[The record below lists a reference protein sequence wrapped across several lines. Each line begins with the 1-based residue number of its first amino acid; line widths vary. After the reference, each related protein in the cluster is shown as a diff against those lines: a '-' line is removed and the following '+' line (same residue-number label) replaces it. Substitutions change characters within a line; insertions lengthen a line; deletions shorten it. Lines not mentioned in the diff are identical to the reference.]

1 MRAEPVPGWARQGA
15 QARRATGSGMKIL
28 ILGAGQVGSSVAA
41 ALATENNDI
50 TVVDTDAARLRELS
64 ERLDIRTVTGHA
76 SLPAVLGHAG
86 AEDAEL
92 VVAVTSSDEVN
103 LVACQVAQAV
113 FRTPTRVARVREAEY
128 LEVPGLTFGDNCA
141 VSAAISPEQLVCRHV
156 ERLIEYPGALQVLD
170 FADGRA
176 QLVGVR
182 AVAGG
187 ALVGHQ
193 LKELRAHLPAAVDAR
208 VAAIFRAGR
217 PIKPEGTTVIEAEDE
232 VFFLA
237 DRRDIL
243 TVMGELRRVDSKRAR
258 RVFIAGGGNIG
269 RALAR
274 RLENR
279 YSVKVLE
286 RSRDRAKRIAEDLVN
301 TIVLTG
307 EAADEGL
314 LREENIDQTDV
325 YCALTNDDEANIL
338 SAMLAKRLGC
348 PRVLSLVNRAGYADL
363 IEGGPIDIAISPS
376 QVTLGALL
384 AHIREGSP
392 ARVHSLRRGAAEAI
406 EAIARG
412 DARTS
417 KVIGRGIEE
426 LKLPETATI
435 GGIVRGDKLL
445 IAHHDVIVEP
455 EDHLIVFLMDK
466 RRLPEVTALLQA
478 GATWL

>member
-1 MRAEPVPGWARQGA
+1 
-15 QARRATGSGMKIL
+15 MKIL

-41 ALATENNDI
+41 ALASENNDI
-50 TVVDTDAARLRELS
+50 TVVDTDKARLRDLA
-64 ERLDIRTVTGHA
+64 ERLDIRTVLGHA
-76 SLPAVLGHAG
+76 SLPSVLGQAG

-92 VVAVTSSDEVN
+92 LVAVTSSDEVN
-103 LVACQVAQAV
+103 LIACEVARTR
-113 FRTPTRVARVREAEY
+113 FRTPARVARVREAQY
-128 LEVPGLTFGDNCA
+128 LQVEGLTQGEGSA
-141 VSAAISPEQLVCRHV
+141 VSAAISPEHLVCRHV
-156 ERLIEYPGALQVLD
+156 ERLIEHPGALQVLD

-176 QLVGVR
+176 QLVAVR
-182 AVAGG
+182 AVPGG

-193 LKELRAHLPAAVDAR
+193 IKELRSHLPTGVDAR
-208 VAAIFRAGR
+208 VAAIFRGNRAV
-217 PIKPEGTTVIEAEDE
+217 KPEGTTVIEANDE

-243 TVMGELRRVDSKRAR
+243 TVMSELRRVDAKRTR

-274 RLENR
+274 TLESR

-286 RSRDRAKRIAEDLVN
+286 RSRERVKLIAEDLVN
-301 TIVLTG
+301 TIVLNG
-307 EAADEGL
+307 DAADEDL

-348 PRVLSLVNRAGYADL
+348 SRVIALINRAAYADL
-363 IEGGPIDIAISPS
+363 VQGGPIDIAVSPQ

-406 EAIARG
+406 EAVARG
-412 DARTS
+412 DGRTS
-417 KVIGRGIEE
+417 KIIGRTVDE
-426 LKLPETATI
+426 LGLPETATI

-445 IAHHDVIVEP
+445 IAHHDVVIEP
-455 EDHLIVFLMDK
+455 EDHVIVFLMDK
-466 RRLPEVTALLQA
+466 RQLPQVSALFQA
-478 GATWL
+478 GATWV